1 MAVNK
6 LVDTRFAEGLV
17 RLGQILAASMSAAAV
32 SRGLSQL
39 QLEILSCMLTRESG
53 EPVGF
58 LAKRFM
64 ISSATISDS
73 LRVLQAKGLITK
85 TRHPDDA
92 RSVLVMITV
101 AGREAATEAVTVIER
116 VSRIVADWDESRRAE
131 MHPAICELINRLQ
144 KATASPVDRMC
155 LTCLHFA
162 INCDLEGNSAP
173 YFCRAFNIPLR
184 EIELRIEC
192 GEFESQK

>member
-39 QLEILSCMLTRESG
+39 QLEILSCMSTRELG

-64 ISSATISDS
+64 ISPATISDS
-73 LRVLQAKGLITK
+73 LRALETKGLITRK
-85 TRHPDDA
+85 RHPDDA

-101 AGREAATEAVTVIER
+101 AGREAAAEAVTVIER
-116 VSRIVADWDESRRAE
+116 VSRIVADWDERRRAE

-144 KATASPVDRMC
+144 KDSASVDRMC

-173 YFCRAFNIPLR
+173 YFCRVFNIALR
-184 EIELRIEC
+184 EIDLRIEC